1 MSKKISESIE
11 NSGLRVAENKSD
23 GSFVL
28 PLGNLEYTK
37 EQPSQ
42 VLHYSITK
50 DKKDTKEILSI
61 QCVKDFSYNEKL
73 SENDKFIM
81 AIYNI

>member
-28 PLGNLEYTK
+28 SLGNLEYTK
-37 EQPSQ
+37 EQPS
-42 VLHYSITK
+42 
-50 DKKDTKEILSI
+50 
-61 QCVKDFSYNEKL
+61 
-73 SENDKFIM
+73 
-81 AIYNI
+81 

>member
-28 PLGNLEYTK
+28 SLENLEYTK
-37 EQPSQ
+37 EQSSQ
-42 VLHYSITK
+42 VLHYSMTK
-50 DKKDTKEILSI
+50 DKKGAKEILSI

-73 SENDKFIM
+73 SEGDKFILT
-81 AIYNI
+81 IYNI